1 MSFLVILCGLIGFWG
16 FFGPVVHNGDGVLN
30 ASDAKFALFKVEV
43 TNADGSASA
52 YTLEQLGITSIN
64 LKADLTDVKYADGS
78 EITGQ
83 TTFTRSNGTT
93 GTVANTVLA
102 TDANGYAVTQT
113 VTNDASLNRIVTNT
127 AYAADGSIANV
138 TRSTANTD
146 GTMITITYDTNGD
159 GVIDKAQTII
169 TTIDGAGTKTET
181 LTNKNGGG
189 ILTSVIQTITSIDG
203 KLITI
208 NRDSTGGGWFDQ
220 TEQRT
225 TYADG
230 HRTLVIT
237 DKNADGRAATDTVR
251 QKGPVDL
258 FELRAHRAILR
269 GAGVEIHQATTTV
282 LIDGFTRSVGTDMD
296 SNATADR
303 IHTHALVNNRR
314 NW

>member
-1 MSFLVILCGLIGFWG
+1 M
-16 FFGPVVHNGDGVLN
+16 
-30 ASDAKFALFKVEV
+30 
-43 TNADGSASA
+43 TNADGSTSA
-52 YTLEQLGITSIN
+52 YTLEQLGIISIN
-64 LKADLTDVKYADGS
+64 LKADLTDVKYTDGS
-78 EITGQ
+78 EVTGQ

-102 TDANGYAVTQT
+102 TEAQGYAVTQAIT
-113 VTNDASLNRIVTNT
+113 ADASGNRIITNT
-127 AYAADGSIANV
+127 AYATDGSIANV
-138 TRSTANTD
+138 TRSTANID
-146 GTMITITYDTNGD
+146 GTMITITYDNNGD

-181 LTNKNGGG
+181 LTNRNGGG

-203 KLITI
+203 KSITI

-251 QKGPVDL
+251 QKGPADL
-258 FELRAHRAILR
+258 FELRTRRAVLR
-269 GAGVEIHQATTTV
+269 GAGAEIHQATTTV
-282 LIDGFTRSVGTDMD
+282 SIDGFTRSVGTDMD
-296 SNATADR
+296 SDLLADLINSYVLVSNKIR
-303 IHTHALVNNRR
+303 IDEALNYNQQQFV
-314 NW
+314 WQEAS